1 VTSLCAPPL
10 DAGWPLQC
18 TAAMGLL
25 SLTEPAGDLAAV
37 PIDGGFLIAVV
48 APRAANVSDAPL
60 AFLLSQDGGFWEGQG
75 DGVSTVAA
83 TNSVALA
90 PPSGASP
97 ATLLAGVQNT
107 FDGTVDQLVCAAPF
121 SGSGTGPFQF
131 FDSMGNAAV
140 VDEVRLARGPD
151 GTLAFVVADLEGQ
164 GYPVGW
170 GLGSAGGG
178 CPSSSSALPAL
189 TGPLAAATPN
199 DSAIAPYGSGQF
211 VIAEA
216 YANFA
221 AGNDVVAL
229 FSVPSGSAI
238 ATPATFGF
246 GAAPQVAVASDGT
259 HVAVL
264 ASDINAGVLLFGLD
278 GGALQPL
285 ATLSTA
291 TGSALSATSCG
302 EDCALL
308 GWTETSTSSAGTSFT
323 PKYAVVNGAGCG
335 AVTSFPSFTG
345 SAPAPVVVADA
356 PGVAVFV
363 YGDNSGGAYQLE
375 AALCIP

>member
-1 VTSLCAPPL
+1 
-10 DAGWPLQC
+10 
-18 TAAMGLL
+18 MGLL

-90 PPSGASP
+90 PPYGASP

-199 DSAIAPYGSGQF
+199 DSAIAPY
-211 VIAEA
+211 
-216 YANFA
+216 
-221 AGNDVVAL
+221 VVAL